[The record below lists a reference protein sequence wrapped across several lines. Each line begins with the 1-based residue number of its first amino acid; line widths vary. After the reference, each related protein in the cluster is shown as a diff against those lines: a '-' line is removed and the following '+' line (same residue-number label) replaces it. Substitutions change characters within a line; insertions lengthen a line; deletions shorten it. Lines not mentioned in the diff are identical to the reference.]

1 MQTFGQQIK
10 LKREEAKLPLRTV
23 AAYLSIDQAI
33 LSKIE
38 NGKRNATKNQVKQLA
53 SYFGLDEKELMIN
66 YLSDKI
72 VNEIKYEPL
81 HQEILMVAEE
91 KIAYE
96 KSLALNQENLMVKL
110 KDFFENETKVIAA
123 YLFGSVARKEAND
136 NSDIDVMVELSK
148 KEKHTMFDLLDI
160 QHRLQ
165 KLFNKKV
172 DLVEKGYVKSHA
184 KQLVEK
190 DLKLIIKK

>member
-1 MQTFGQQIK
+1 MLTFGQQIK

-96 KSLALNQENLMVKL
+96 NTLALNQENLMTKL
-110 KDFFENETKVIAA
+110 KDFFENESKVIAA

-136 NSDIDVMVELSK
+136 NSDIDVMIELSK

-160 QHRLQ
+160 QYRLQ

>member
-1 MQTFGQQIK
+1 MESFGKQIK
-10 LKREEAKLPLRTV
+10 FLRKQAKLPLRTV
-23 AAYLSIDQAI
+23 AGYLDIDQAI

-53 SYFGLDEKELMIN
+53 NYFGTNEKELMIN

-81 HQEILMVAEE
+81 NQEILMAAEE
-91 KIAYE
+91 KIACGN
-96 KSLALNQENLMVKL
+96 SLALNQENLIPKL
-110 KDFFENETKVIAA
+110 KDFFKNESKVVAA
-123 YLFGSVARKEAND
+123 YLFGSMARKQAND
-136 NSDIDVMVELSK
+136 KSDIDLMVELSK

-160 QHRLQ
+160 QYRLQ

-184 KQLVEK
+184 KHLVEK
-190 DLKLIIKK
+190 DMKLIIKK

>member
-1 MQTFGQQIK
+1 MLTFGQQIK

-23 AAYLSIDQAI
+23 ATYLNIDQAI

-81 HQEILMVAEE
+81 HQEILMLAEE
-91 KIAYE
+91 KITYE
-96 KSLALNQENLMVKL
+96 NTLALNQENLITKL
-110 KDFFENETKVIAA
+110 KDFFENESKVIAA
-123 YLFGSVARKEAND
+123 YLFGSMARKQANKT
-136 NSDIDVMVELSK
+136 SDIDIMVELST

-165 KLFNKKV
+165 KLFHKKV

-184 KQLVEK
+184 KLSIEK

>member
-23 AAYLSIDQAI
+23 ATYLNIDQAI

-53 SYFGLDEKELMIN
+53 SYFGLDEKELMIS

-81 HQEILMVAEE
+81 HQEILMLAEE
-91 KIAYE
+91 KITYE
-96 KSLALNQENLMVKL
+96 NTLALNQENLITKL
-110 KDFFENETKVIAA
+110 KDFFENESKVIAA
-123 YLFGSVARKEAND
+123 YLFGSMARKQAN
-136 NSDIDVMVELSK
+136 NTSDIDVMVELST

-165 KLFNKKV
+165 KLFHKKV

-184 KQLVEK
+184 KLSIEK